1 MKVRFKYRRWG
12 VMKYI
17 GHLDM
22 MRYFQKAMRRADI
35 DICYSEGFSPHQI
48 MSFATP
54 IGVGV
59 TSDGEYF
66 DIQANSMKSSAETI
80 AAPNATM
87 ADGVEVMEC
96 VLLPDNAKN
105 AMSLVAAA
113 DYRLSYKE
121 GYESPLSITEWQEL
135 VRREFTVADQFMII
149 KKTKKSE
156 REINLKPLVYRLTAE
171 SGMGVGD
178 MAAIN
183 HMADAGPVAGADD
196 GTDAGDEL
204 DTGGGSDDG
213 DGLATGEMAGTYEQ
227 GEKPEFFLQLSAGST
242 DNIKPELVL
251 AALYERTGLAY
262 DPLAIQIHRIEV
274 YAREEESGRLVPL
287 SAFGKEIQ

>member
-1 MKVRFKYRRWG
+1 MKIRFKYRRWG

-80 AAPNATM
+80 DALNATM
-87 ADGVEVMEC
+87 ADGVEVTEC
-96 VLLPDNAKN
+96 VLLPDDAKK
-105 AMSLVAAA
+105 AMSIVAAA

-121 GYESPLSITEWQEL
+121 GYESPLQLKGWQEL
-135 VRREFTVADQFMII
+135 ICREFDEAEEFII
-149 KKTKKSE
+149 TKKTKKSE
-156 REINLKPLVYRLTAE
+156 RQVDLKPLVYQLEVREEPIDISIDTA
-171 SGMGVGD
+171 V
-178 MAAIN
+178 
-183 HMADAGPVAGADD
+183 
-196 GTDAGDEL
+196 
-204 DTGGGSDDG
+204 DDG
-213 DGLATGEMAGTYEQ
+213 DSRIGSTLNFYM
-227 GEKPEFFLQLSAGST
+227 QLSAGST
-242 DNIKPELVL
+242 DNIKPELVI
-251 AALYERTGLAY
+251 ASLYERAGLEF
-262 DPLAIQIHRIEV
+262 DPLSIQVHRMEV
-274 YAREEESGRLVPL
+274 YATDEESGKFVPL
-287 SAFGKEIQ
+287 SAFGKVMEC